1 MDFPTH
7 EPHYIS
13 VLLKIFYYSLV
24 PLSSDF
30 LIFFFFFPVSYLKKI
45 YWSIVDLKYVSLI

>member
-30 LIFFFFFPVSYLKKI
+30 LFFFSPVSYLKKI

>member
-1 MDFPTH
+1 MNFPTH

-13 VLLKIFYYSLV
+13 VLLKIFYCSLL

-30 LIFFFFFPVSYLKKI
+30 LISLILKKFI
-45 YWSIVDLKYVSLI
+45 GE